1 MVADAEARIERASM
15 AQISSSIVAADE
27 IEIIP
32 VSHPLSAMVRVPGSK
47 SITNRALLLAAMA
60 DGRSTIEAVLIS
72 DDTHR
77 MVTALRALG
86 FEIDVDEAARRITV
100 LGRDGEIPAKEA
112 TLDAGGAGTAMR
124 FLAGFL

>member
-1 MVADAEARIERASM
+1 MVPDAEARIERASM

-32 VSHPLSAMVRVPGSK
+32 VSHPLSATVRVPGSK

-60 DGRSTIEAVLIS
+60 DSRSIIEGVLIS
-72 DDTHR
+72 DDTRR

-86 FEIDVDEAARRITV
+86 FEIDVDEPARRITV
-100 LGRDGEIPAKEA
+100 KGRGGGIPASTA
-112 TLDAGGAGTAMR
+112 NLDPG
-124 FLAGFL
+124 